1 MENIVLYCKS
11 YKGDVERVK
20 KLKDS
25 IKKYNKD
32 DIPFY
37 VSCPKEDKQL
47 FKDILGT
54 ENYTLVDDESIYEV
68 KSKGVDGWRSQQL
81 VKSFFHRLKVTKNY
95 FCLDSDA
102 YFIKDF
108 YISDFIAEGD
118 TPYTLIHENKE
129 LQQYRKLFHNS
140 SFQTCGYAK
149 AVRSYRDV
157 FGSSYKKIYD
167 YGPNPYIWSC
177 KVWEHFEKNYLNANN
192 INYEDFQVIMERQY
206 GIQMREACTYGEYL
220 LATRVIDIIPTCPF
234 FKVYHWKEMVE
245 YETKTHISIYD
256 DSGFSK
262 TRCLADR
269 EITEEVYLGIIE
281 QSNMEK

>member
-25 IKKYNKD
+25 IEKYNKD
-32 DIPFY
+32 NIPFY
-37 VSCPKEDKQL
+37 VSCPKEDKQI

-54 ENYTLVDDESIYEV
+54 ENYILVNDEDIYELINRL
-68 KSKGVDGWRSQQL
+68 DGWRSQQL
-81 VKSFFHRLKVTKNY
+81 VKSFFHKLKVTKNY

-157 FGSSYKKIYD
+157 FGSSYKKVYD

-177 KVWEHFEKNYLNANN
+177 KVWEHFENNYLNANE
-192 INYEDFQVIMERQY
+192 ISYENFQIHMEHQY

-234 FKVYHWKEMVE
+234 FKVYHWQEMVDFE
-245 YETKTHISIYD
+245 KKNNIFNEDILKES
-256 DSGFSK
+256 
-262 TRCLADR
+262 
-269 EITEEVYLGIIE
+269 YLGIIY
-281 QSNMEK
+281 QSNIK